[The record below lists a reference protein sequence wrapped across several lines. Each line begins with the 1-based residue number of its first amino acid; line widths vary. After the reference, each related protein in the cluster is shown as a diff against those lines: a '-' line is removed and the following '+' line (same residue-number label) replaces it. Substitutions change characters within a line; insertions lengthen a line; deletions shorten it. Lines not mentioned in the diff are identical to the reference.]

1 MKVISRQEYSKLLAS
16 IDWPE
21 YLAMQDA
28 AWLPGTRY
36 IDIQQERYFRMMR
49 DVCQIISPER
59 KHKPVIVDFGCFP
72 GGFGLLLRKYFGD
85 TIELVGTGLAFRADF
100 RQAMLDNKVY
110 DSLLEVDIDPENP
123 LFATNNFPAGIPLPD
138 NSVDL
143 IIAAEVF
150 EHLYSPINF
159 IAQAARVLK
168 PGGKLLLTTPNVSYF
183 GNICRLACGKSI
195 FPNLQESHFYLK
207 SEWRAHMRVYD
218 ASEIRTLMADGGLEE
233 VRHYMIDNK
242 DDNRRT
248 QTFAGKSKMLFI
260 RLSYII
266 PYFRNQYM
274 GIFKKA

>member
-110 DSLLEVDIDPENP
+110 DYLLEVDIDPENP
-123 LFATNNFPAGIPLPD
+123 LFATNNFPADIPLPD

>member
-1 MKVISRQEYSKLLAS
+1 MKAISRKEYNKLLAS

-21 YLAMQDA
+21 YLIMRDA

-36 IDIQQERYFRMMR
+36 IDIQQERYFQMMR
-49 DVCQIISPER
+49 DICRIISPER
-59 KHKPVIVDFGCFP
+59 NNKPVIVDFGCFP
-72 GGFGLLLRKYFGD
+72 GGFGMVMRKFFGD
-85 TIELVGTGLAFRADF
+85 AIKLIGTGLALRDDF
-100 RQAMLDNKVY
+100 RQAMSENKVY
-110 DSLLEVDIDPENP
+110 DSLLEVDVDPENP
-123 LFATNNFPAGIPLPD
+123 LFSTNDFPAEIPLPE

-183 GNICRLACGKSI
+183 GNICRLICGKSI
-195 FPNLQESHFYLK
+195 FPNLHESHFYLK

-218 ASEIRTLMADGGLEE
+218 ASEIKTLMADGGLEE
-233 VRHYMIDNK
+233 IRHYMIDNK
-242 DDNRRT
+242 DDVRRT
-248 QTFAGKSKMLFI
+248 QTFSGKLKMLLI

-274 GIFKKA
+274 GIFKK